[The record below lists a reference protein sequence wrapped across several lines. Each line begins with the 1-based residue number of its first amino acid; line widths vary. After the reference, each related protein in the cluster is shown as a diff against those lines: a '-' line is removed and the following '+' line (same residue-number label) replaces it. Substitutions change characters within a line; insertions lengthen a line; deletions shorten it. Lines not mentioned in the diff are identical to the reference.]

1 MKRSK
6 EQVMPAI
13 AKELRER
20 INARRTAKLRAF
32 PGIPLDE
39 PGLLDDVI
47 SALEA
52 AAPVADAVEA
62 CEDTYVL
69 RDPREADS
77 CRWSVE
83 NGGVFEFGATLPAA
97 VAALR
102 NRTEGDSK

>member
-1 MKRSK
+1 
-6 EQVMPAI
+6 MPAI
-13 AKELRER
+13 DKELRER
-20 INARRTAKLRAF
+20 IERWQAGGYADASPALVDA
-32 PGIPLDE
+32 L
-39 PGLLDDVI
+39 I